1 MFNWP
6 RQGERVGSKDCMK
19 KLKSYNMKHLCIT
32 TILLTLLMSMLGI
45 EATAHDIAVANSDGK
60 TIY

>member
-1 MFNWP
+1 M
-6 RQGERVGSKDCMK
+6 E
-19 KLKSYNMKHLCIT
+19 KLKSHNMKQICI